1 MVSLRTHLLRI
12 GLAALLC
19 GFAAPGAVAEPPPR
33 IPATHRSDPTP
44 NATRDDSTA
53 PDKPI
58 GPDES
63 APAGNP
69 VLGMVWIVVGFLL
82 LLLLVWA
89 AVRVG
94 DSDRPADQKMP

>member
-12 GLAALLC
+12 GLAAMLC
-19 GFAAPGAVAEPPPR
+19 GFAAPGAVAEAPPR
-33 IPATHRSDPTP
+33 IPATHRSEPTTGK
-44 NATRDDSTA
+44 TRDA
-53 PDKPI
+53 PAGSERPI